1 MLFMKALDR
10 IERDIRERHPEDYPG
25 ETVTHVEWVGEI
37 ERADELMNFFRVDTT
52 GGSYRYYTDETHA
65 LRDVE
70 GEWS

>member
-1 MLFMKALDR
+1 MLSATTIER
-10 IERDIRERHPEDYPG
+10 IEHDIRTHHPEDYPG

-37 ERADELMNFFRVDTT
+37 ERAGELMNFFRVDTT